1 MNTTASNNTSST
13 VTSLFDTPAMERLHR
28 WRRLKDK
35 IARHG
40 MTVGGS
46 SVIVAVVLIFFYL
59 LYVVF
64 PLLLPARMEAV
75 KQYALPVA
83 EAGESLYI
91 MTEERGEIGVRY
103 TVTGQVVF
111 FDVAT
116 GQHLQTQKITLP
128 DGVSISS
135 FNTAD
140 FTSNAVAFGLS
151 NGQALVVEASF
162 KVSFGENNARSV
174 ETALRYPMEQAPIVV
189 DPKGHALLTIAVQ
202 VGSDANTIAAVTD
215 DNRLVLTG
223 VTKQKNFMTDE
234 MTLQSVNGEIA
245 LSQTGKVEHLL
256 IDKEQRVAY
265 LADINGVILRINIVE
280 KNAPVIEQS
289 VNALEKGVT
298 VTALAFLNG
307 DISLLVGDSLGR
319 ITQWFPV
326 RNEKNESILTRIR
339 FFHEQRTPITSIDIE
354 QRRKGFIA
362 ADSDGY
368 VGVYYTTSERVL
380 KIEKVSPAPIKQVAL
395 SPRGEVI
402 LAEDAKGTISVWHLD
417 NPHPESSMY
426 ALWSKVWYESYSKPD
441 YTWQSTSATNDFE
454 SKFSLVPLVFG
465 TIKAAFYALLV
476 AIPLS
481 IFGAIYAA
489 YFMSPAMR
497 TVVKPTIEIMEAL
510 PTVIL
515 GFLAGLWLAPFV
527 ESNLPGVLMLL
538 LFLPIAVLVSAY
550 VWHILPKSFTER
562 VPDGWQA
569 GILIPVILFVGWVA
583 FALSHPIEALLF
595 AGDMPHWLTQHGID
609 FDQRNALVVGIAMG
623 LAVIPNIFSIAEDA
637 IFSVPKHLTSGSL
650 ALGATPWQTLIRVVI
665 LTASPGIFSAIMIGV
680 GRAVGETMIVLMATG
695 NTPVIDFSIF
705 QGLRT
710 LSANIAVELP
720 ESEVNS
726 THYRVL
732 FLAALF
738 LFLVTF
744 FFNTIA
750 EVIRHRLR
758 KKYSSL

>member
-1 MNTTASNNTSST
+1 MNTTASNNPS
-13 VTSLFDTPAMERLHR
+13 VTSLFDNPSTERLHR
-28 WRRLKDK
+28 WRRLKDR
-35 IARHG
+35 IAHHS
-40 MTVGGS
+40 MTIGGS
-46 SVIVAVVLIFFYL
+46 GVIIAVVLIFFYL

-64 PLLLPARMEAV
+64 PLLLPAQMEAV

-83 EAGESLYI
+83 DAGKSLYI

-103 TVTGQVVF
+103 TASGQVVF
-111 FDVAT
+111 FDVAS
-116 GQHLQTQKITLP
+116 GQHLQTQTISLP
-128 DGVSISS
+128 EGVSVTS
-135 FNTAD
+135 FNKAD
-140 FTSNAVAFGLS
+140 FTSNAVIFGLS
-151 NGQALVVEASF
+151 NGQAIVTQAAF
-162 KVSFGENNARSV
+162 GISFGANNARSV
-174 ETALRYPMEQAPIVV
+174 ETTLKYPMGQAPIVIDTQGKPLSKV
-189 DPKGHALLTIAVQ
+189 AVQ
-202 VGSDANTIAAVTD
+202 VGSDANTIAAVTE
-215 DNRLVLTG
+215 DNRLVLAG

-234 MTLQSVNGEIA
+234 ETLQSVTGEVA
-245 LSQTGKVEHLL
+245 LSQMGKATHLL

-265 LADINGVILRINIVE
+265 LADEKGEILRVNIVE
-280 KNAPVIEQS
+280 KTAPVIEQS
-289 VNALEKGVT
+289 INALEPNIT
-298 VTALAFLNG
+298 LTALAFLNG
-307 DISLLVGDSLGR
+307 DISLLVGDSSGR

-326 RNEKNESILTRIR
+326 RNEKNESVLTRIR
-339 FFHEQRTPITSIDIE
+339 SFHEQRTPITSIDIE

-362 ADSDGY
+362 ADKDGY

-380 KIEKVSPAPIKQVAL
+380 KVEKVSDSPLQQVAL

-402 LAEDAKGTISVWHLD
+402 VAENEKGNISVWHLE
-417 NPHPESSMY
+417 NPHPESSMH
-426 ALWSKVWYESYSKPD
+426 ALWEKVWYESYSTPA

-465 TIKAAFYALLV
+465 TLKAAFYALIV

-481 IFGAIYAA
+481 ILGAIYAA

-515 GFLAGLWLAPFV
+515 GFLAGLLLAPFV

-538 LFLPIAVLVSAY
+538 FFLPIGVLLAAY
-550 VWHILPKSFTER
+550 TWHILPKSFTER
-562 VPDGWQA
+562 VPEGWQA
-569 GILIPVILFVGWVA
+569 GLLIPVILFIGWLS
-583 FALSHPIEALLF
+583 FALTHPVEALFF
-595 AGDMPHWLTQHGID
+595 AGDMPHWLTQHGIG

-650 ALGATPWQTLIRVVI
+650 ALGATPWQTLTRVVI

-695 NTPVIDFSIF
+695 NTPVMDFSIF

-726 THYRVL
+726 THYRIL

-744 FFNTIA
+744 FFNTAA
-750 EVIRHRLR
+750 EIVRHRLR